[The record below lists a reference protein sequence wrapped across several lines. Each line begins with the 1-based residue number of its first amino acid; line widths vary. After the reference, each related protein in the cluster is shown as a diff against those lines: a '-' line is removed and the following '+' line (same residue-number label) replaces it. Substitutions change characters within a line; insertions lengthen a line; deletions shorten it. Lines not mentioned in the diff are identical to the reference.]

1 MSVDK
6 IFIISLS
13 ALIITMGI
21 SMIYETKRINDIAEK
36 CIETGKEFI
45 NIKNK
50 IIECREINSSE
61 LNISK

>member
-61 LNISK
+61 LNIS